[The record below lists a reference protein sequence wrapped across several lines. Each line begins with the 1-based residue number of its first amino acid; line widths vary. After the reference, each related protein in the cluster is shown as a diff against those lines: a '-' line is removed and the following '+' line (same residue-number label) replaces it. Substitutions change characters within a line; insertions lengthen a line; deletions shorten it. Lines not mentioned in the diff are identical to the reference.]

1 MQGGDISNDSTR
13 RIIVTWEAITDE
25 HVAPRRFLGITTGMT
40 MERSLNPTALLT
52 LWRYTDRQPATVELA
67 CFDDADV
74 DKRMEMLD
82 RIGSNPFRYVVN
94 YDSIDFLV
102 ATLAYR
108 PDVIAVIDVPENTA
122 RYGGLGVGYNY
133 LMRRF

>member
-25 HVAPRRFLGITTGMT
+25 QVTQRRFLGITTGIKPT
-40 MERSLNPTALLT
+40 RVLNPTALLT

-67 CFDDADV
+67 CFDGADV
-74 DKRMEMLD
+74 DKRMAILD

-94 YDSIDFLV
+94 YDSVDFLV
-102 ATLAYR
+102 STLAYR